1 MAGSNPHR
9 RDYAIEDTPLS
20 ARRLAAIWRSLPEQE
35 RFGFILAL
43 DEAIADQVISLTYE
57 QAAGDTGR

>member
-1 MAGSNPHR
+1 MANPNPHR
-9 RDYAIEDTPLS
+9 RDYAIEDRPLP

-43 DEAIADQVISLTYE
+43 TEDLADQVINLTYE
-57 QAAGDTGR
+57 QSGASSR

>member
-1 MAGSNPHR
+1 MSPNPHR
-9 RDYAIEDTPLS
+9 RDYGVEDRPLS

-43 DEAIADQVISLTYE
+43 TEDLADQVITLTYE
-57 QAAGDTGR
+57 QTAGDTGQ